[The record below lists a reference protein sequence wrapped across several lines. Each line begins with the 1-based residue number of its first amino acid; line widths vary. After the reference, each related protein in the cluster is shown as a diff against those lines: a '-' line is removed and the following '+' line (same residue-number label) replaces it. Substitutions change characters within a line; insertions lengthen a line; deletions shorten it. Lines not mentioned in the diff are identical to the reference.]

1 MARLRCE
8 NILVQLGEES
18 VAWLYTWGMCSKY
31 CIKEKKKNLL
41 NDHQRL
47 CKKKKTTLKQVKSY
61 LFDYI
66 DIVIY
71 CPLTYYL
78 L

>member
-1 MARLRCE
+1 MIINVYAR
-8 NILVQLGEES
+8 
-18 VAWLYTWGMCSKY
+18 
-31 CIKEKKKNLL
+31 
-41 NDHQRL
+41 
-47 CKKKKTTLKQVKSY
+47 KKKTTLKQVKSY
-61 LFDYI
+61 LFDYYI

>member
-31 CIKEKKKNLL
+31 CIKEKKKKSTKWSSTFM
-41 NDHQRL
+41 QE
-47 CKKKKTTLKQVKSY
+47 KKTTLKQVKSY

>member
-1 MARLRCE
+1 MQE
-8 NILVQLGEES
+8 
-18 VAWLYTWGMCSKY
+18 
-31 CIKEKKKNLL
+31 
-41 NDHQRL
+41 
-47 CKKKKTTLKQVKSY
+47 KKTTLKQVKSY